1 MIVRMTE
8 QPKLLDRT
16 RQAIRSRHYSPRTE
30 EAYVMWI
37 KRYIFFHGKR
47 HPGSMGAE
55 QVNAFLS
62 NLAVEGNVSAATQ
75 GQALAALL
83 FLYRHVLND
92 PLPWLDDIVRARK
105 PLHIPIVLTPEEVRL
120 LLEKLS
126 GTPRLVALLLYG
138 GGLRLLECL
147 QLRIKDLNFARHEI
161 FVRDTKGKHDRVT
174 ILPRAADVELREH
187 LIKAKDLH
195 DRDLAQ
201 GFGRVILP
209 HALDRKLPNAA
220 REWPWQWVFPATSR
234 WVDED
239 AHTERRHHLHESVV
253 QRAMKEA
260 VTASGLPKRATCHT
274 LRHSF
279 ATHLLERGQDIRTV
293 QELLG
298 HRDVTTTMIYTHV
311 LRIGAKGVR
320 SPLDVI

>member
-1 MIVRMTE
+1 
-8 QPKLLDRT
+8 
-16 RQAIRSRHYSPRTE
+16 
-30 EAYVMWI
+30 MWI

-47 HPGSMGAE
+47 HPSSMGAE
-55 QVNAFLS
+55 QVNAFIS
-62 NLAVEGNVSAATQ
+62 SLAIDGDVSAATQ
-75 GQALAALL
+75 GQALAAIL
-83 FLYRHVLND
+83 FLYRHVLD
-92 PLPWLDDIVRARK
+92 EPLPWINNIVRAKK

-120 LLEKLS
+120 LLERLS
-126 GTPRLVALLLYG
+126 GVSRLVSLLLYG

-161 FVRDTKGKHDRVT
+161 FVRDTKGKRDRVT
-174 ILPRAADVELREH
+174 VLPRAADDLLHEH
-187 LIKAKDLH
+187 LQKVKELH

-201 GFGRVILP
+201 GFGRVVLP
-209 HALDRKLPNAA
+209 TALDRKFPNAA

-234 WVDED
+234 YVDEQG
-239 AHTERRHHLHESVV
+239 HTERRHHLHESVV

-260 VTASGLPKRATCHT
+260 VTAAGLPKRATCHT

>member
-1 MIVRMTE
+1 MPE

-16 RQAIRSRHYSPRTE
+16 RNAIRARHYSRRTE

-47 HPGSMGAE
+47 HPSSMGAE
-55 QVNAFLS
+55 HVNAFVS
-62 NLAVEGNVSAATQ
+62 SLAIDEDVSAATQ
-75 GQALAALL
+75 GQALAAVL

-92 PLPWLDDIVRARK
+92 PLPWIDDIVRARK
-105 PLHIPIVLTPEEVRL
+105 PLRVPVVLTPEEVRL
-120 LLEKLS
+120 VLEQMH

-147 QLRIKDLNFARHEI
+147 QLRVKDLNFARHEI
-161 FVRDTKGKHDRVT
+161 FVRDTKGKRDRVT

-187 LIKAKDLH
+187 LLNAKDLH

-209 HALDRKLPNAA
+209 TALDRKFPNAA

-234 WVDED
+234 YVDEK
-239 AHTERRHHLHESVV
+239 ARTERRHHLHESVV

-260 VTASGLPKRATCHT
+260 VTATGLPKRATCHT

>member
-1 MIVRMTE
+1 MAD

-16 RQAIRSRHYSPRTE
+16 RNAIRTRHYSRRTE

-47 HPGSMGAE
+47 HPASMGGD

-62 NLAVEGNVSAATQ
+62 SLAVDQNVSAATQ
-75 GQALAALL
+75 NQALAALL

-92 PLPWLDDIVRARK
+92 PLPWIEDIVRARR
-105 PLHIPIVLTPEEVRL
+105 PLRIPIVLTPEEVRL
-120 LLEKLS
+120 VLSKLE
-126 GTPRLVALLLYG
+126 GVPRLVALLLYG

-161 FVRDTKGKHDRVT
+161 FVRDTKGKRDRVT
-174 ILPRAADVELREH
+174 ILPRAADVDLHEH
-187 LIKAKDLH
+187 LTKVKEQH
-195 DRDLAQ
+195 DRDLGK
-201 GFGRVILP
+201 GFGRVVLP
-209 HALDRKLPNAA
+209 GALARKLPNAE

-234 WVDED
+234 WVDEE
-239 AHTERRHHLHESVV
+239 ARTERRHHLHESVV

-260 VTASGLPKRATCHT
+260 VTATALPKRATCHT